1 MAFEGLSDM
10 RCPNCGFSLFED
22 DLDDDT
28 PYQIPAEP
36 APSPAPQPTD
46 PPEDAPLSLALSPVL
61 TVGSVPCISD
71 RDQVRMQGR
80 CDDALLLLARGDRDG
95 ARQALRSALEI
106 SEDSDQIWL
115 FLAGLAETRQEQR
128 TALEN
133 ALACN
138 PNNQIAIEALTR
150 LKGELALPTRDDWR
164 LEPGQVKVVQEVCP
178 HCGGQFD
185 YHIGQREVMC
195 HHCGQRILD
204 VDSLT
209 RSGEQTAL
217 HIGLLKRK
225 QKASAWNI
233 GQHWLRC
240 TSCGAITTLSR
251 RTLTSTCRFC
261 GSLHVVQ
268 ESVNLRFEQPDFV
281 VPFALAET
289 QACATIADKL
299 RSGIR
304 AITRFFADA
313 VERVDIYGVYL
324 PFWVFDAEMVV
335 NWSWTNAPD
344 HGQHPTLLGDVLFCA
359 INSLPRRLLE
369 SIEPYDLLGGVDYD
383 PRLLGVYPAELYTI
397 DVDRASL
404 DVRPRLG
411 GLAQRQVQPSLEA
424 RRPSRGYNRFGDD
437 DGPGRLQM
445 NASTRYMSYRLGL
458 LPVWV
463 ARLVEEDGDTRL
475 ALVNGQ
481 TGETHLGSV
490 EKT

>member
-1 MAFEGLSDM
+1 MEFEGLSDM
-10 RCPNCGFSLFED
+10 RCPNCGFSLLED
-22 DLDDDT
+22 NLDDDA
-28 PYQIPAEP
+28 PYPIPDEP
-36 APSPAPQPTD
+36 APSQTTQPPGD
-46 PPEDAPLSLALSPVL
+46 GSLPLALPAVL
-61 TVGSVPCISD
+61 TVGHVPHVSD

-80 CDDALLLLARGDRDG
+80 CDDALLMLARGDRAG
-95 ARQALRSALEI
+95 AREALHSALEI
-106 SEDSDQIWL
+106 SEDSDQVWL

-128 TALEN
+128 AALEN
-133 ALACN
+133 VLACN
-138 PNNQIAIEALTR
+138 PNNQIAIEALAR
-150 LKGELALPTRDDWR
+150 LKGELAPAVYSK
-164 LEPGQVKVVQEVCP
+164 LEPGQVKVVQVVCP
-178 HCGGQFD
+178 HCGGQLD
-185 YHIGQREVMC
+185 YHIGQREVVC

-204 VDSLT
+204 VDGLT

-217 HIGLLKRK
+217 QIGLLKRK
-225 QKASAWNI
+225 QQASAWNI
-233 GQHWLRC
+233 GKRWLRC

-268 ESVNLRFEQPDFV
+268 ESVNLRFEQPDFI
-281 VPFALAET
+281 VPFALDET
-289 QACATIADKL
+289 QARAAITDKL
-299 RSGIR
+299 RGGIR
-304 AITRFFADA
+304 AITRFFVDA
-313 VERVDIYGVYL
+313 VERVDVSGVYL

-344 HGQHPTLLGDVLFCA
+344 HGQHPALLGDVLFCA
-359 INSLPRRLLE
+359 IDTLPRRLVE

-383 PRLLGVYPAELYTI
+383 PRLLGMYPAELYAI

-411 GLAQRQVQPSLEA
+411 GLAQRRVQPSLEA
-424 RRPSRGYNRFGDD
+424 RRPSRGYSRFGDD
-437 DGPGRLQM
+437 DSPGRLQM

-481 TGETHLGSV
+481 TGETRLGRV
-490 EKT
+490 EKA